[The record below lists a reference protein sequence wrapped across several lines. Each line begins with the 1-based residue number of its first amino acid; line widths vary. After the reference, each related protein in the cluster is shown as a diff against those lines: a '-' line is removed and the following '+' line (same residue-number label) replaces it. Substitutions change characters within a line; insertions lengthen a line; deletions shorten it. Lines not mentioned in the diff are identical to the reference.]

1 MNKKKLSNG
10 IKHIFKTCHQIL
22 VVAGNNYLQEF
33 IQVNEYIENNK
44 LEMEDVSICI
54 DACFPSNLDIH
65 LGRLNVPT
73 APDVAVLMPIVWKS
87 YII

>member
-33 IQVNEYIENNK
+33 IQVNEYIEDNK
-44 LEMEDVSICI
+44 LAEDVSICI
-54 DACFPSNLDIH
+54 DVCFPSNLDIH
-65 LGRLNVPT
+65 SGCLNIPT
-73 APDVAVLMPIVWKS
+73 APDVAVLMPNCMEGIDG
-87 YII
+87 